1 MVKCVK
7 SGYTGLHITF
17 TQSYQ
22 QMEINVYLIAVQTN
36 FIGTTFQVTRPP
48 QESHRTY
55 KKQKKKDDKK

>member
-7 SGYTGLHITF
+7 SGYTCLHSTF

-48 QESHRTY
+48 QESHQTY
-55 KKQKKKDDKK
+55 KKKDNKK